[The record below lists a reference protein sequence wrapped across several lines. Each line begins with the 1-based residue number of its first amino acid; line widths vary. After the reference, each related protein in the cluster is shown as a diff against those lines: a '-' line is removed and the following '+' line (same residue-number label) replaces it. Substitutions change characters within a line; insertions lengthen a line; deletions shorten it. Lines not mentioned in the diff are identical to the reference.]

1 MEYRCNKSLKQGDD
15 ILKNLTPMMKQYL
28 DIKDKYQDC
37 ILFFRLGDFYEMFFE
52 DAIETSKLLDITLTA
67 RACGNNEKAPMC
79 GVPYHSAKSYIQR
92 LINYGKKVA
101 ICEQIQDPK
110 EVKGIV
116 DRAIT
121 KIITPGTVLED
132 EMIQGSSN
140 NYIMSLISNGKNL
153 EISYVDITTGE
164 VNNLT
169 CNYNEIANIF
179 FAVNPSEI
187 IADESF
193 YKKLSSEDFKNS
205 KLISNL
211 IDENNI
217 VQNVISQDSEDFEE
231 FKGKYA
237 LEDVSESLS
246 RIYKYVYDTQQFFDK
261 NFFYQRSKQ
270 AYMYLDYYTLK
281 NLEIVESIRRNSNNT
296 LFDVLN
302 KTNTSMGSRKLKQNL
317 LKPLN
322 NEKDIKQRLEVLS
335 CFVDDYSFTMNIS
348 SILKEIYDLERISNR
363 IVYDSVSQKDLLNLK
378 TSLICIK
385 KLEDIFKEKDNEN
398 FALIYENISSVNYAI
413 IIDLIEKS
421 IEEMGEDLKYKHK
434 IKSSF
439 NEKLAYYRK
448 LMENSSDIL
457 IKMEA
462 EEREKTGIKNLKI
475 NYNKVFGYYIE
486 ISKGALQNAKI
497 PEDYERRQTLVSSER
512 FINQSLKEIEQEMLS
527 ARQSEVALE
536 NSLYAQVKAEI
547 KKYIDRIMR
556 LASVIAELDVYASL
570 SKTAIENDYVK
581 PMIAVDNKL
590 IIKNGRHPVI
600 EKILTDDG
608 FVPNDTIVDDEM
620 THIITGPNMAGKST
634 YMRQV
639 ALIVLMAHI
648 GSYVPASFASIPIID
663 GIYTRIGASDDL
675 SMGQSTFMVEM
686 SEVSNILK
694 NATKKSLVILDEIGR
709 GTSTYDGMSLAFA
722 IVEYIASNIKAKTLV
737 STHYHE
743 LTSLESRFDNIKNY
757 CMLVDD
763 ATEIKFLKKIV
774 EGKADKS
781 YGIHVAMLADIPYE
795 VLERANVI
803 LSRLETKEKKSVS
816 NYKKNSMQEQVSLED
831 FSKENNLRIVQ
842 KIKDINLDEYSA
854 REALELLYEI
864 KESLR

>member
-1 MEYRCNKSLKQGDD
+1 MEYRYNKSLKQGDD

-140 NYIMSLISNGKNL
+140 NYIMSLISMGKNL

-164 VNNLT
+164 VNNLNS
-169 CNYNEIANIF
+169 NYNEIANIF

-231 FKGKYA
+231 FKEKYA

-322 NEKDIKQRLEVLS
+322 NESDIKQRLEVLS

-398 FALIYENISSVNYAI
+398 FALIYENISSVNYAV

-421 IEEMGEDLKYKHK
+421 IQEMG
-434 IKSSF
+434 
-439 NEKLAYYRK
+439 
-448 LMENSSDIL
+448 
-457 IKMEA
+457 
-462 EEREKTGIKNLKI
+462 
-475 NYNKVFGYYIE
+475 
-486 ISKGALQNAKI
+486 
-497 PEDYERRQTLVSSER
+497 
-512 FINQSLKEIEQEMLS
+512 
-527 ARQSEVALE
+527 
-536 NSLYAQVKAEI
+536 
-547 KKYIDRIMR
+547 
-556 LASVIAELDVYASL
+556 
-570 SKTAIENDYVK
+570 
-581 PMIAVDNKL
+581 
-590 IIKNGRHPVI
+590 
-600 EKILTDDG
+600 
-608 FVPNDTIVDDEM
+608 
-620 THIITGPNMAGKST
+620 
-634 YMRQV
+634 
-639 ALIVLMAHI
+639 
-648 GSYVPASFASIPIID
+648 
-663 GIYTRIGASDDL
+663 
-675 SMGQSTFMVEM
+675 
-686 SEVSNILK
+686 
-694 NATKKSLVILDEIGR
+694 
-709 GTSTYDGMSLAFA
+709 
-722 IVEYIASNIKAKTLV
+722 
-737 STHYHE
+737 
-743 LTSLESRFDNIKNY
+743 
-757 CMLVDD
+757 
-763 ATEIKFLKKIV
+763 
-774 EGKADKS
+774 
-781 YGIHVAMLADIPYE
+781 
-795 VLERANVI
+795 
-803 LSRLETKEKKSVS
+803 
-816 NYKKNSMQEQVSLED
+816 
-831 FSKENNLRIVQ
+831 
-842 KIKDINLDEYSA
+842 
-854 REALELLYEI
+854 
-864 KESLR
+864 

>member
-1 MEYRCNKSLKQGDD
+1 
-15 ILKNLTPMMKQYL
+15 MMKQYL

-140 NYIMSLISNGKNL
+140 NYIMSLISMGKNL

-164 VNNLT
+164 VNNLNS
-169 CNYNEIANIF
+169 NYNEIANIF

-211 IDENNI
+211 INENNI
-217 VQNVISQDSEDFEE
+217 VQNDISSQDSKDFEE
-231 FKGKYA
+231 FKEKYS

-317 LKPLN
+317 LKPLS

-335 CFVDDYSFTMNIS
+335 CFVEDYSFTMNIS

-385 KLEDIFKEKDNEN
+385 KLEDIFKEKDNKN
-398 FALIYENISSVNYAI
+398 FALIYDNISSVNYAI

-439 NEKLAYYRK
+439 NEKLAAY
-448 LMENSSDIL
+448 
-457 IKMEA
+457 
-462 EEREKTGIKNLKI
+462 
-475 NYNKVFGYYIE
+475 
-486 ISKGALQNAKI
+486 
-497 PEDYERRQTLVSSER
+497 
-512 FINQSLKEIEQEMLS
+512 LS
-527 ARQSEVALE
+527 
-536 NSLYAQVKAEI
+536 
-547 KKYIDRIMR
+547 
-556 LASVIAELDVYASL
+556 SL
-570 SKTAIENDYVK
+570 SKEEFDAIARLAEL
-581 PMIAVDNKL
+581 VDIN
-590 IIKNGRHPVI
+590 
-600 EKILTDDG
+600 
-608 FVPNDTIVDDEM
+608 
-620 THIITGPNMAGKST
+620 
-634 YMRQV
+634 
-639 ALIVLMAHI
+639 
-648 GSYVPASFASIPIID
+648 IP
-663 GIYTRIGASDDL
+663 DL
-675 SMGQSTFMVEM
+675 ST
-686 SEVSNILK
+686 
-694 NATKKSLVILDEIGR
+694 
-709 GTSTYDGMSLAFA
+709 
-722 IVEYIASNIKAKTLV
+722 
-737 STHYHE
+737 
-743 LTSLESRFDNIKNY
+743 
-757 CMLVDD
+757 
-763 ATEIKFLKKIV
+763 
-774 EGKADKS
+774 
-781 YGIHVAMLADIPYE
+781 
-795 VLERANVI
+795 
-803 LSRLETKEKKSVS
+803 
-816 NYKKNSMQEQVSLED
+816 
-831 FSKENNLRIVQ
+831 
-842 KIKDINLDEYSA
+842 
-854 REALELLYEI
+854 
-864 KESLR
+864 